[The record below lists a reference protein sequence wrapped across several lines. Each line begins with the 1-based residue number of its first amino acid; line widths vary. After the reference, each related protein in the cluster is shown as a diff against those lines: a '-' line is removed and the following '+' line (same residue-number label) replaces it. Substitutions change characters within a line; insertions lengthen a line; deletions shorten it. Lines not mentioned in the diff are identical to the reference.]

1 MGKIIPFGGERSG
14 GNYDRLAREV
24 QALSLEAQEELLVPA
39 LKQIISSAINALPES
54 ESKKKHKLV
63 EDFKLLI
70 HVGGLIQFG
79 KKNNLLPKDFNEQ
92 HLLVEEY
99 AKSKN
104 IKISE

>member
-1 MGKIIPFGGERSG
+1 MVKGISFGGERSG
-14 GNYDRLAREV
+14 SNYEDLVRKISFLSDEVREK
-24 QALSLEAQEELLVPA
+24 LLVPV
-39 LKQIISSAINALPES
+39 LKDIISSAINALPES